1 VGVVPGVNDRI
12 PQTDTAAHEAADFI
26 GAYAGSQCASLLFML
41 TPLQD
46 LRYGVRMLAKS
57 PGFTVIALLTLTLGI
72 GATAAIFSV
81 VDAVLLRSLPYRE
94 PQRLVSVFEDLTDLG
109 FPRNTP
115 AAGNY
120 AEWKKQKQIFED
132 VAAMTEGD
140 YNLTGRQGEPEKLG
154 GVAATQNLFS
164 VLGTKPII
172 GRVFAPEEDR
182 AGAAHVALIS
192 YRVWR
197 RRFGGDPKLIG
208 QEILLNNEKYSVLG
222 VMPPGFSFPSR
233 NIDIWTP
240 IAFTS
245 KQLAD
250 LGMHYLLVV
259 GRLHPGITVER
270 ANSVLLVLAK
280 QMARQYPDSNAEIR
294 RFFAE
299 PLQDSYTHDVRR
311 GLIVLMAAVGFIL
324 LIACANIANL
334 LLSRAAGR
342 QREIAV
348 RTALGADRGRIV
360 RQLLTESALLALG
373 GGMLGVILA
382 NWCFNF
388 LKNLI
393 PEDLAVTVSLKLDF
407 RVLAFAVL
415 VALVSNFLFGL
426 APALQVSKV
435 DLNDVLKEGGRGSAG
450 SRRKSFRKL
459 LVVGEVAL
467 SLMLLVGSG
476 LLLQSFSNLRG
487 LDPGF
492 RSDHVLTMRLVVPD
506 TKYKDFAKRTEFFQR
521 VLERLRAVPGVKVAG
536 FTSALPLTWPGGTNG
551 FTPEGMALKRDVTY
565 DANNRVVTP
574 GYFEAMR
581 IRLRRGRLFKVS
593 DGKDAPLVAIINE
606 TMARKFWLDQDPIG
620 RRFKMSSPDRDAPW
634 IRIVGIT
641 GDVRQMTLNEPPRQ
655 EMYFP
660 YWQAKDNW
668 MVPRDLVIRTTG
680 DPQSLARAARQA
692 VWSIDRDQPVSNVM
706 TLDDLLDQE
715 VAQRRVQSMLL
726 GTLAALALILASV
739 GIYGVLSYL
748 VTQRTQEIGVRVALG
763 ADAAHVFRTVAGQG
777 MVLTAIG
784 IVTGVLASL
793 LLSRLLMSL
802 LFGVNPTDLLTYLG
816 AVAVFTAVALLAC
829 YIPAR
834 RAAKVDPMVAL
845 RYE

>member
-1 VGVVPGVNDRI
+1 VNDLV
-12 PQTDTAAHEAADFI
+12 PQADTSTQTSADFI
-26 GAYAGSQCASLLFML
+26 AVHLGSRRARTHGMGTLI
-41 TPLQD
+41 QD
-46 LRYGVRMLAKS
+46 LRYGIRTLAKS

-94 PQRLVSVFEDLTDLG
+94 PERLVSVLEDLTDLG

-115 AAGNY
+115 APGNY

-132 VAAMTEGD
+132 VAAMAEGD
-140 YNLTGRQGEPEKLG
+140 YNLTGREGEPEKLG
-154 GVAATQNLFS
+154 GVTATQNLFS
-164 VLGTKPII
+164 VLGTKPLI
-172 GRVFAPEEDR
+172 GRAFAPEEDR
-182 AGAAHVALIS
+182 PGTEHVTLIS
-192 YRVWR
+192 YRLWK
-197 RRFGGDPKLIG
+197 RRFGGDPKLVG
-208 QEILLNNEKYSVLG
+208 QAILLNNQKYSVLG

-245 KQLAD
+245 KQLANF
-250 LGMHYLLVV
+250 GMHYLLVV
-259 GRLHPGITVER
+259 GRLRPGVTVQK
-270 ANSVLLVLAK
+270 ANAALLLLAK
-280 QMARQYPDSNAEIR
+280 QMARQYPDTNAAIR

-299 PLQDSYTHDVRR
+299 PLQESYTHDVRR

-348 RTALGADRGRIV
+348 RTALGADRGRII
-360 RQLLTESALLALG
+360 RQLLTESALLAVV

-393 PEDLAVTVSLKLDF
+393 PADLALTVSLKLDF
-407 RVLAFAVL
+407 RVLTFAVL
-415 VALVSNFLFGL
+415 VSLMSSFLFGL

-450 SRRKSFRKL
+450 SRRRTFRNL

-476 LLLQSFSNLRG
+476 LLLESFSNLRG

-492 RSDHVLTMRLVVPD
+492 RSDHVLTMRLVVPEN
-506 TKYKDFAKRTEFFQR
+506 KYKDFAKRTEFFQR
-521 VLERLRAVPGVKVAG
+521 VLERVRTLPGVKVAG
-536 FTSALPLTWPGGTNG
+536 FTSALPLTWPGGTNS
-551 FTPEGMALKRDVTY
+551 FTPEGMPLKREVTY
-565 DANNRVVTP
+565 DANDRVVTP

-581 IRLRRGRLFKVS
+581 IPLRRGRLFNET

-606 TMARKFWLDQDPIG
+606 TMARKFWPGQDPIG
-620 RRFKMSSPDRDAPW
+620 KRFKDASPEEKAPW
-634 IRIVGIT
+634 LRIVGVI
-641 GDVRQMTLNEPPRQ
+641 GDVRQMSLSEPPRQ

-680 DPQSLARAARQA
+680 DPQTLASAARQA

-715 VAQRRVQSMLL
+715 VAQRRVQAMLL
-726 GTLAALALILASV
+726 GALAGLALILACV
-739 GIYGVLSYL
+739 GIYGVLSYV

-763 ADAAHVFRTVAGQG
+763 ADAAHVFRTVASQG
-777 MVLTAIG
+777 MGLTAIG
-784 IVTGVLASL
+784 IVTGLIASL

-802 LFGVNPTDLLTYLG
+802 LFGVNPTDPSTYLG
-816 AVAVFTAVALLAC
+816 AVAVFATVALLAC

>member
-1 VGVVPGVNDRI
+1 MR
-12 PQTDTAAHEAADFI
+12 T
-26 GAYAGSQCASLLFML
+26 L
-41 TPLQD
+41 LQD
-46 LRYGVRMLAKS
+46 LRYGLRMLGKS
-57 PGFTVIALLTLTLGI
+57 PGFTVIAVITLTLGI

-81 VDAVLLRSLPYRE
+81 VDAVLLRSLPYRDAE
-94 PQRLVSVFEDLTDLG
+94 RLVSVFEDLSDVG

-120 AEWKKQKQIFED
+120 AEWKKQKEIFED

-140 YNLTGRQGEPEKLG
+140 YNLTGREGEPEKLG

-164 VLGTKPII
+164 VLGTKPIL

-182 AGAAHVALIS
+182 PGAENVVLIS
-192 YRVWR
+192 YRLWK
-197 RRFGGDPKLIG
+197 RRFGGDPKLVG
-208 QEILLNNEKYSVLG
+208 QTILLNNQKYSVLG
-222 VMPPGFSFPSR
+222 VMPAGFSFPAR

-245 KQLAD
+245 KQLAN

-259 GRLHPGITVER
+259 GRLRPAITVEK
-270 ANSVLLVLAK
+270 ANAALFVLAR
-280 QMARQYPDSNAEIR
+280 QMARQYPDSNSVIR

-299 PLQDSYTHDVRR
+299 PLQESYTHDVRR

-393 PEDLAVTVSLKLDF
+393 PADLALTVSLQLDF
-407 RVLAFAVL
+407 RVLAFAVF
-415 VALVSNFLFGL
+415 VSLASSFLFGL

-450 SRRKSFRKL
+450 SRRRTFRNV

-476 LLLQSFSNLRG
+476 LLLESFSNLRG

-492 RSDHVLTMRLVVPD
+492 RSDHVLTMRLVVPE
-506 TKYKDFAKRTEFFQR
+506 TKYKDFPKRTEFFQR
-521 VLERLRAVPGVKVAG
+521 VLERVRALPGIKAAG
-536 FTSALPLTWPGGTNG
+536 FTSALPLTWPGGTNS
-551 FTPEGMALKRDVTY
+551 FTPEGMPLKRDVTY

-581 IRLRRGRLFKVS
+581 IPLRRGRLFNDS
-593 DGKDAPLVAIINE
+593 DGKNAPLVAVINE
-606 TMARKFWLDQDPIG
+606 TMAQKFWPGQDPIG
-620 RRFKMSSPDRDAPW
+620 KRFKDGGPDEKAPW
-634 IRIVGIT
+634 IRIVGIA
-641 GDVRQMTLNEPPRQ
+641 GDVHQMTLSEPPRQ

-680 DPQSLARAARQA
+680 DPQTLARAARQA
-692 VWSIDRDQPVSNVM
+692 IWSIDRDQPVSNVM
-706 TLDDLLDQE
+706 TLDELLDEE
-715 VAQRRVQSMLL
+715 VAQRRVQAMLL
-726 GTLAALALILASV
+726 GALAALALVLACV

-777 MVLTAIG
+777 MGLTAIG
-784 IVTGVLASL
+784 IVTGLLASL
-793 LLSRLLMSL
+793 VLSRLLVSL
-802 LFGVNPTDLLTYLG
+802 LFGVNPTDPLTYSG
-816 AVAVFTAVALLAC
+816 AVAVFTLVALLAC

>member
-1 VGVVPGVNDRI
+1 MR
-12 PQTDTAAHEAADFI
+12 T
-26 GAYAGSQCASLLFML
+26 L
-41 TPLQD
+41 LQD
-46 LRYGVRMLAKS
+46 LRYGLRILGKS
-57 PGFTVIALLTLTLGI
+57 PGFTVIAVLTLTLGI

-81 VDAVLLRSLPYRE
+81 VDAVLLRSLPYRQPE
-94 PQRLVSVFEDLTDLG
+94 RLVSVFEDLSALG

-120 AEWKKQKQIFED
+120 AEWKKQTQIFED

-140 YNLTGRQGEPEKLG
+140 YNLTGREGEPDKLG
-154 GVAATQNLFS
+154 GVAATQNLFYI
-164 VLGTKPII
+164 LGAKPIL

-182 AGAAHVALIS
+182 PGAEHVALIS
-192 YRVWR
+192 YRLWK
-197 RRFGGDPKLIG
+197 RRFGGDPKLVG
-208 QEILLNNEKYSVLG
+208 QTILLNNQKYSVLA
-222 VMPPGFSFPSR
+222 VMPPGFSFPAR

-245 KQLAD
+245 KQLAN

-259 GRLHPGITVER
+259 GRLRPGITVEK
-270 ANSVLLVLAK
+270 ANAALFVLAG
-280 QMARQYPDSNAEIR
+280 QMARQYPDTNSVIK

-299 PLQDSYTHDVRR
+299 PLQESYTHDVRR
-311 GLIVLMAAVGFIL
+311 GLVVLMAAVGFIL

-342 QREIAV
+342 RREIAV
-348 RTALGADRGRIV
+348 RTALGADRRRIV

-393 PEDLAVTVSLKLDF
+393 PADLALTISLQLDF
-407 RVLAFAVL
+407 RVLAFAVS
-415 VALVSNFLFGL
+415 VSLASSFLFGL
-426 APALQVSKV
+426 APALQVSKL

-450 SRRKSFRKL
+450 SRRRTFRNV

-476 LLLQSFSNLRG
+476 LLLESFSNLRG

-492 RSDHVLTMRLVVPD
+492 RSDHVLTMRLVVPE
-506 TKYKDFAKRTEFFQR
+506 TKYKDFPKRTEFFQR
-521 VLERLRAVPGVKVAG
+521 VLERVRALPGIQAAG
-536 FTSALPLTWPGGTNG
+536 FTSALPLTWRGGTNS
-551 FTPEGMALKRDVTY
+551 FTPEGMPLKRDVTY

-581 IRLRRGRLFKVS
+581 IPLRRGRLFNNS
-593 DGKDAPLVAIINE
+593 DGKDAPLVAVINE
-606 TMARKFWLDQDPIG
+606 TMARKFWPGQDPIG
-620 RRFKMSSPDRDAPW
+620 KRFKDAGPDEKAPW
-634 IRIVGIT
+634 IRIVGIA
-641 GDVRQMTLNEPPRQ
+641 GDVHQMTLSEPPRQ

-680 DPQSLARAARQA
+680 DPQTLTRAARQA
-692 VWSIDRDQPVSNVM
+692 IWSIDRDQPVSNVM
-706 TLDDLLDQE
+706 TLDELLDEE
-715 VAQRRVQSMLL
+715 VAQKRVQAMLL
-726 GTLAALALILASV
+726 GALAALALVLACV

-777 MVLTAIG
+777 MGLTAIG
-784 IVTGVLASL
+784 IVSGLLASL

-802 LFGVNPTDLLTYLG
+802 LFGVNPTDPLTYFG
-816 AVAVFTAVALLAC
+816 AVVVFTILALLAC

>member
-1 VGVVPGVNDRI
+1 
-12 PQTDTAAHEAADFI
+12 
-26 GAYAGSQCASLLFML
+26 ML
-41 TPLQD
+41 TLMQD
-46 LRYGVRMLAKS
+46 LRYGLRMLAKS

-94 PQRLVSVFEDLTDLG
+94 SQSLVSVFEDATDAG

-115 AAGNY
+115 APGNY
-120 AEWKKQKQIFED
+120 AQWKRQRQIFED
-132 VAAMTEGD
+132 VAAMTQGD

-164 VLGTKPII
+164 VLGTKPLI
-172 GRVFAPEEDR
+172 GRLFAPEEDR
-182 AGAAHVALIS
+182 AGAPHVALIS
-192 YRVWR
+192 YPLWR
-197 RRFGGDPKLIG
+197 RRFGGDPKLVG

-222 VMPPGFSFPSR
+222 VMPPGFSFPFK

-240 IAFTS
+240 IALTS
-245 KQLAD
+245 KDLAN
-250 LGMHYLLVV
+250 LGSHYLWAV
-259 GRLHPGITVER
+259 GRLQPGITVEK
-270 ANSVLLVLAK
+270 ANAELLVLAK
-280 QMARQYPDSNAEIR
+280 QMARQYPDTNAGIR

-299 PLQDSYTHDVRR
+299 PLQESYTHDVRR

-334 LLSRAAGR
+334 LLSRAAAR

-373 GGMLGVILA
+373 GGMLGMLLA

-393 PEDLAVTVSLKLDF
+393 PEDLALTVSLSLDF

-415 VALVSNFLFGL
+415 VSLASSILFGL
-426 APALQVSKV
+426 APALQISKV

-450 SRRKSFRKL
+450 SRRKVFRNL

-476 LLLQSFSNLRG
+476 LLLESFSNLRG

-506 TKYKDFAKRTEFFQR
+506 TKYKDFAKRTDFFQR
-521 VLERLRAVPGVKVAG
+521 VLERVRVVPGVKAAG

-551 FTPEGMALKRDVTY
+551 FTPEGMPLKRDVTY

-581 IRLRRGRLFKVS
+581 IALRRGRFFNES
-593 DGKDAPLVAIINE
+593 DGKDAPLVALVNE
-606 TMARKFWLDQDPIG
+606 TMARKFWPGQDAIG
-620 RRFKMSSPDRDAPW
+620 RRFKLSSPEGNAPW

-641 GDVRQMTLNEPPRQ
+641 GDVRQMSLSEPPRQ

-680 DPQSLARAARQA
+680 DPQSLARAVRHA

-715 VAQRRVQSMLL
+715 VAQRRVQAMLL
-726 GTLAALALILASV
+726 GALAGLALILACV

-763 ADAAHVFRTVAGQG
+763 ANAAQVFRTVAGQG
-777 MVLTAIG
+777 MGLTAIG
-784 IVTGVLASL
+784 IVTGVVASL
-793 LLSRLLMSL
+793 LLSRLLISL
-802 LFGVNPTDLLTYLG
+802 LFGVNPTDLLTYLA
-816 AVAVFTAVALLAC
+816 AVAVFIVVALLAC

-834 RAAKVDPMVAL
+834 RAAKVDPMLAL

>member
-1 VGVVPGVNDRI
+1 VHNITGMRTI
-12 PQTDTAAHEAADFI
+12 
-26 GAYAGSQCASLLFML
+26 
-41 TPLQD
+41 QD
-46 LRYGVRMLAKS
+46 LRYGLRMLAKS
-57 PGFTVIALLTLTLGI
+57 PGFTVIALVTLTLGI

-94 PQRLVSVFEDLTDLG
+94 PERLVSVFEDLTDVG

-115 AAGNY
+115 APGNY
-120 AEWKKQKQIFED
+120 AEWKKQKQIFGD

-140 YNLTGRQGEPEKLG
+140 YNLTGREGEPEKLG

-172 GRVFAPEEDR
+172 GRVFTPEEDR
-182 AGAAHVALIS
+182 PGAGDVALIS
-192 YRVWR
+192 YRLWK

-208 QEILLNNEKYSVLG
+208 QAILLNNEKYSVLG

-245 KQLAD
+245 KQLASLD
-250 LGMHYLLVV
+250 SHYLLVV
-259 GRLHPGITVER
+259 GRLQPGVTVEK
-270 ANSVLLVLAK
+270 ANAELLVLAK
-280 QMARQYPDSNAEIR
+280 QMARQYPGTNAGIP

-299 PLQDSYTHDVRR
+299 PLQESYTHDVRR

-334 LLSRAAGR
+334 LLSRAAAR

-373 GGMLGVILA
+373 GGILGVILA
-382 NWCFNF
+382 NWCFSF

-393 PEDLAVTVSLKLDF
+393 PADLALTVSLKLDF

-415 VALVSNFLFGL
+415 VSLASSFLFGL

-450 SRRKSFRKL
+450 SRRKIFRSL

-476 LLLQSFSNLRG
+476 LLLESFSNLRG

-492 RSDHVLTMRLVVPD
+492 RSGHVLTMRLVVPD
-506 TKYKDFAKRTEFFQR
+506 TKYNDFAKRTEFFQR
-521 VLERLRAVPGVKVAG
+521 VLERVRILPGVKAAG

-551 FTPEGMALKRDVTY
+551 FTPEGMPLKRDVTY
-565 DANNRVVTP
+565 DANDRVVTP
-574 GYFEAMR
+574 GYFETMR
-581 IRLRRGRLFKVS
+581 VPLRRGRLINES
-593 DGKDAPLVAIINE
+593 DGKDAPPVAVINE
-606 TMARKFWLDQDPIG
+606 TMARKFWPGQDPIG
-620 RRFKMSSPDRDAPW
+620 KRFKNFSVGDNAPW
-634 IRIVGIT
+634 VRIVGIT
-641 GDVRQMTLNEPPRQ
+641 GDVRQMSLSEPPRQ

-680 DPQSLARAARQA
+680 DPQSLAGAARQA

-706 TLDDLLDQE
+706 TLDDLLDEE
-715 VAQRRVQSMLL
+715 VAQRRVQAMLL
-726 GTLAALALILASV
+726 GALAALALILACV

-763 ADAAHVFRTVAGQG
+763 ADAAHVFRTVASQG
-777 MVLTAIG
+777 MGLTAIG
-784 IVTGVLASL
+784 IVTGLIASL

-802 LFGVNPTDLLTYLG
+802 LFDVNPTDPLTYTG
-816 AVAVFTAVALLAC
+816 AVVVFATVALLAC

>member
-1 VGVVPGVNDRI
+1 MR
-12 PQTDTAAHEAADFI
+12 T
-26 GAYAGSQCASLLFML
+26 L
-41 TPLQD
+41 LQD
-46 LRYGVRMLAKS
+46 LRYGLRILGKS
-57 PGFTVIALLTLTLGI
+57 PGFTVIAVLTLTLGI

-81 VDAVLLRSLPYRE
+81 VDAVLLRSLPYRQPE
-94 PQRLVSVFEDLTDLG
+94 RLVSVFEDLSALG

-120 AEWKKQKQIFED
+120 AEWKKQTQIFED

-140 YNLTGRQGEPEKLG
+140 YNLTGREGEPDKLG
-154 GVAATQNLFS
+154 GVAATQNLFYI
-164 VLGTKPII
+164 LGAKPIL

-182 AGAAHVALIS
+182 PGAEHVALIS
-192 YRVWR
+192 YRLWK
-197 RRFGGDPKLIG
+197 RRFGGDPKLVG
-208 QEILLNNEKYSVLG
+208 ETILLNSQKYSVLG
-222 VMPPGFSFPSR
+222 VMPPGFSFPAR

-245 KQLAD
+245 KQLAN

-259 GRLHPGITVER
+259 GRLRPGITVEK
-270 ANSVLLVLAK
+270 ANAALLVLAR
-280 QMARQYPDSNAEIR
+280 QMARQYPDTNSVIR

-299 PLQDSYTHDVRR
+299 PLQESYTHDVRS
-311 GLIVLMAAVGFIL
+311 GLVVLMAAVGFIL

-342 QREIAV
+342 RREIAV
-348 RTALGADRGRIV
+348 RTALGADRRRIV

-393 PEDLAVTVSLKLDF
+393 PADLALTISLQLDF
-407 RVLAFAVL
+407 RVLAFAVS
-415 VALVSNFLFGL
+415 VSLASSFLFGL
-426 APALQVSKV
+426 APALQVSKL

-450 SRRKSFRKL
+450 SRRRTFRNV

-476 LLLQSFSNLRG
+476 LLLESFSNLRG

-492 RSDHVLTMRLVVPD
+492 RSDHVLTMRLVVPE
-506 TKYKDFAKRTEFFQR
+506 TKYKDFPKRTEFFQR
-521 VLERLRAVPGVKVAG
+521 VLERVRALPGIQAAG
-536 FTSALPLTWPGGTNG
+536 FTSALPLTWRGGTNS
-551 FTPEGMALKRDVTY
+551 FTPEGMPLKRDVTY

-581 IRLRRGRLFKVS
+581 IPLRRGRLFNNS
-593 DGKDAPLVAIINE
+593 DGKDAPLVAVINE
-606 TMARKFWLDQDPIG
+606 TMARKFWPGQDPIG
-620 RRFKMSSPDRDAPW
+620 KRFKDAGPDEKAPW
-634 IRIVGIT
+634 IRIVGIA
-641 GDVRQMTLNEPPRQ
+641 GDVHQMTLSEPPRQ

-680 DPQSLARAARQA
+680 DPQTLTRAARQA
-692 VWSIDRDQPVSNVM
+692 IWSIDRDQPVSNVM
-706 TLDDLLDQE
+706 TLDELLDEE
-715 VAQRRVQSMLL
+715 VAQKRVQAMLL
-726 GTLAALALILASV
+726 GALAALALILACV

-777 MVLTAIG
+777 MGLTAIG
-784 IVTGVLASL
+784 IVSGLLASL

-802 LFGVNPTDLLTYLG
+802 LFGVNPTDPLTYFC
-816 AVAVFTAVALLAC
+816 AVVVFTILALLAC

>member
-1 VGVVPGVNDRI
+1 
-12 PQTDTAAHEAADFI
+12 
-26 GAYAGSQCASLLFML
+26 ML
-41 TPLQD
+41 
-46 LRYGVRMLAKS
+46 VKS
-57 PGFTVIALLTLTLGI
+57 PGFTVIALVTLTLGI

-94 PQRLVSVFEDLTDLG
+94 PQRLVSVFEDLTDVG

-120 AEWKKQKQIFED
+120 AQWKKQKQIFED

-140 YNLTGRQGEPEKLG
+140 YNLTGREGEPEKLG
-154 GVAATQNLFS
+154 GVAVTQNLFS
-164 VLGTKPII
+164 VLGTKPVI

-182 AGAAHVALIS
+182 PGAEHVVLVS
-192 YRVWR
+192 YRLWK
-197 RRFGGDPKLIG
+197 RRFGGDPKLVG
-208 QEILLNNEKYSVLG
+208 QTILLNNQKYSVLG
-222 VMPPGFSFPSR
+222 VMPPGFSFPFR

-245 KQLAD
+245 TQLAN
-250 LGMHYLLVV
+250 LGMHYLWVV
-259 GRLHPGITVER
+259 GRLQPGVTVGK
-270 ANSVLLVLAK
+270 ANAALLVLAR
-280 QMARQYPDSNAEIR
+280 QMARQYPDTNAAIR

-299 PLQDSYTHDVRR
+299 PLQESYTHDVRR

-348 RTALGADRGRIV
+348 RTALGADRGRII

-373 GGMLGVILA
+373 GGMLGIILA

-393 PEDLAVTVSLKLDF
+393 PADLALTVSVKLDF

-415 VALVSNFLFGL
+415 ISLASSFLFGL

-450 SRRKSFRKL
+450 SRRKTFRSL
-459 LVVGEVAL
+459 LVIGEVAL

-476 LLLQSFSNLRG
+476 LLLESFSNLRG

-521 VLERLRAVPGVKVAG
+521 VLERVRTLPGVKAAG

-551 FTPEGMALKRDVTY
+551 FTPEGMPLKRDVTY

-581 IRLRRGRLFKVS
+581 VPLRRGRLFNDS
-593 DGKDAPLVAIINE
+593 DGKDAPLVAVINE
-606 TMARKFWLDQDPIG
+606 TMARKFWPNQDPIG
-620 RRFKMSSPDRDAPW
+620 KRFKLAGPDEKAPW
-634 IRIVGIT
+634 VRIVGIAS
-641 GDVRQMTLNEPPRQ
+641 DVRQMSLSEPPRQ

-706 TLDDLLDQE
+706 TLDDLLDEE
-715 VAQRRVQSMLL
+715 VAQRRVQAMLL
-726 GTLAALALILASV
+726 GALAVLALILACV

-763 ADAAHVFRTVAGQG
+763 ADAAHVFRIVASQG
-777 MVLTAIG
+777 MGLAAIG
-784 IVTGVLASL
+784 IVTGLMASL

-802 LFGVNPTDLLTYLG
+802 LFGVNPTDPLTYAG
-816 AVAVFTAVALLAC
+816 AVAVFTTVALLAC